1 MSQLRASYNRK
12 RIVCKLGS
20 GVTGPKPEEVEYK
33 RKPKY
38 ILADSDPIQSP
49 WKLFMGWGRRFFGN
63 RSGQR

>member
-20 GVTGPKPEEVEYK
+20 GVTGPTPKEVEAK

-38 ILADSDPIQSP
+38 ILADSDPSLSP
-49 WKLFMGWGRRFFGN
+49 WNLFMGWGRRFFGD
-63 RSGQR
+63 RSGRR